1 MLTFNSA
8 GLTTPATVTL
18 TGDTT
23 LTIVTPVASG
33 IEVVSKI
40 GGKSGQLLL
49 FCYQYD
55 PNTGRYGLAIMRAV
69 RIGGL
74 ITLTAVVSF
83 IYFSIRRERKRNS
96 LKLTNPLS

>member
-1 MLTFNSA
+1 MLLTPDGRLSRYFQGIEYSSNDLRL
-8 GLTTPATVTL
+8 GL
-18 TGDTT
+18 
-23 LTIVTPVASG
+23 IEASG
-33 IEVVSKI
+33 GKI
-40 GGKSGQLLL
+40 GSKTDQLLL

-96 LKLTNPLS
+96 LKLANPLS